1 MIKRIFLITVLG
13 CILQFQALAC
23 DVCGCSINGTGL
35 GLMSAYRYNFVGM
48 NWQYASFEGS
58 LLHGSGSIDHFHT
71 AELAVR
77 YHFTD
82 NFKVL
87 VNQPFKFNT
96 RSLNGETSQ
105 LQGLGDTRV
114 LANYTFLKDK
124 KIGGFDIYAELGAGA
139 QLPVGQYDSDLHSKD
154 LPENFNAGR
163 GSWGWL
169 AQPNLILSKGNMGF
183 IFNGSYQYNMATE
196 TGYRFGNQMTGQLLY
211 FYRKDVNENFTVT
224 PYGGVVGERITQ
236 DIYPNGV
243 LVGGTS
249 GKGVF
254 TSAGINLKVK
264 DFLFSTAYSLP
275 VWQLYSLNEVSAK
288 SRITAQVSYIF

>member
-1 MIKRIFLITVLG
+1 MIKKIIFILVLG
-13 CILQFQALAC
+13 CTLQFQALAC
-23 DVCGCSINGTGL
+23 DVCGCSVNGTGL
-35 GLMSAYRYNFVGM
+35 GLISAYRYNFVGM
-48 NWQYASFEGS
+48 NWQFASFEGS

-82 NFKVL
+82 NFKIL

-96 RSLNGETSQ
+96 RYLDEEVNQLN
-105 LQGLGDTRV
+105 GLGDTRV

-124 KIGGFDIYAELGAGA
+124 KIGIFDIYAELGAGA
-139 QLPVGQYDSDLHSKD
+139 QLPLGQYDSDLHSKD

-163 GSWGWL
+163 GSWAGIV
-169 AQPNLILSKGNMGF
+169 QPNIILTKGNMGL
-183 IFNGSYQYNMATE
+183 IFNGSYQYNLATE

-211 FYRKDVNENFTVT
+211 FYRKDVNERLNVT
-224 PYGGVVGERITQ
+224 PYGGVVGERIAQ
-236 DIYPNGV
+236 DIYSNDV

-254 TSAGINLKVK
+254 GSVGVNVKMK
-264 DFLFSTAYSLP
+264 DFLISAGYSIPL
-275 VWQLYSLNEVSAK
+275 WQLYSLNEVNAK